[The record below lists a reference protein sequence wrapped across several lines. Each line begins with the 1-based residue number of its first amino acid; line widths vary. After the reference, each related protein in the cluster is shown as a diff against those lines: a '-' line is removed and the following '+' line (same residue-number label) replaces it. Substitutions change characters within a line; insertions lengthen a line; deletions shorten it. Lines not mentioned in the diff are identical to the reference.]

1 MPTSSAA
8 PLFLGARRIGAFQ
21 AELTA
26 LFRALCWCLQL
37 PDHFHLEIVSD
48 CMSAIGIATG
58 TQGGTSED
66 PLVARCR
73 SAMHL
78 LQALKYPQDIVVR
91 HTRSHV
97 GDPGNEVADALAKRV
112 CRRGGAVDAAILP
125 DIARTAAR
133 GSFAWLWL
141 LVEAIRRPEA
151 WPTFQ
156 YQALWDGPSPPPET
170 PAPDECASFF
180 GLGSHP
186 DCTQGGQ
193 AQATI
198 CACLLTVNVQTLY
211 PQDLLGP
218 SSEEHA
224 SLGISFRPRVSPSRL
239 SKRHGRGRV
248 KHSSLPLIFVT
259 PVKSTQTARVELN
272 YGSQGNTL
280 SSTMSTTS
288 QCFFSRTTSLPS
300 TGTRGFLR
308 YDTAELPSAY
318 CLYVS
323 MRLTMH
329 PVQGTLGGLIYLG
342 SYSGL
347 PKVHTSYCLGTLIS
361 TLKGRTTRQ

>member
-1 MPTSSAA
+1 MQPGHFMRAPTLLRVAFTLAGAA
-8 PLFLGARRIGAFQ
+8 DVCLHHLRPLWFLGARRIGAFQ

-112 CRRGGAVDAAILP
+112 CRGGGAVDAAILP

-156 YQALWDGPSPPPET
+156 YQALWDGPSPPPEP
-170 PAPDECASFF
+170 PAQTNVHLSS
-180 GLGSHP
+180 GL
-186 DCTQGGQ
+186 
-193 AQATI
+193 AATLT
-198 CACLLTVNVQTLY
+198 AHRADKPRPLSVLVCLQ
-211 PQDLLGP
+211 
-218 SSEEHA
+218 SM
-224 SLGISFRPRVSPSRL
+224 FRPYTRRTSWGLHR
-239 SKRHGRGRV
+239 
-248 KHSSLPLIFVT
+248 
-259 PVKSTQTARVELN
+259 KST
-272 YGSQGNTL
+272 
-280 SSTMSTTS
+280 
-288 QCFFSRTTSLPS
+288 LP
-300 TGTRGFLR
+300 
-308 YDTAELPSAY
+308 
-318 CLYVS
+318 
-323 MRLTMH
+323 
-329 PVQGTLGGLIYLG
+329 
-342 SYSGL
+342 
-347 PKVHTSYCLGTLIS
+347 
-361 TLKGRTTRQ
+361 